1 MKKKVKLI
9 TTIASLCLAVALMAF
24 GVFAAL
30 NVSYTI
36 TNTVSYSAAANVKAT
51 ITYTTEA
58 TNVKEIRKGSLDGEV
73 YTHANNK
80 VIFSDTVGDNK
91 GENAAATG
99 AENIGDLY
107 FVIDDV
113 SKEITYKYT
122 VTIVNNAAAHDA
134 NKTLVVAL
142 TLKSDDDQMATK
154 GYAIDVTGEAS
165 QEVAITG
172 STTYS
177 VLITIKPSS
186 TITAV
191 DLGSAIALSMKA

>member
-58 TNVKEIRKGSLDGEV
+58 TNMKEIRKGSLEGEV

-80 VIFSDTVGDNK
+80 VIFADTVGNTDK
-91 GENAAATG
+91 ATG
-99 AENIGDLY
+99 TEAIGDLY
-107 FVIDDV
+107 FVVEDI
-113 SKEITYKYT
+113 SAPMTYKYT
-122 VTIVNNAAAHDA
+122 VTIANNAEAHDA

-142 TLKSDDDQMATK
+142 TLKSSEDLMATK
-154 GYAIDVTGEAS
+154 GYSITVTGQAS
-165 QEVAITG
+165 QEVAIG
-172 STTYS
+172 NSTSYS
-177 VLITIKPSS
+177 VLITVQPST
-186 TITAV
+186 TITAI
-191 DLGSAIALSMKA
+191 DLGSAIALEMKA